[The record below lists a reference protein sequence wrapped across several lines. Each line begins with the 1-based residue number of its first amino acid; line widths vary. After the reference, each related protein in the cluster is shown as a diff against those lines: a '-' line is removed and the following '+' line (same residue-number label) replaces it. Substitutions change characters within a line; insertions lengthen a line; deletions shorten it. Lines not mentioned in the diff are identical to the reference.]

1 MFRRGYQLVLRVQ
14 DLELTAGGAPDR
26 SGEDEAGPEPDA
38 GELLTP
44 EPLHDHSAAAV
55 VHDRF
60 DRAAALAGI
69 DPDVLDHARDL
80 AAGPRLDLGDRDH
93 PFDRTGPL
101 PQMLRSYLLRW
112 SCKPFDQVA
121 QESHGGQVWQY
132 RPRRH
137 SGAGGLENT
146 VHVVIAGCGRVG
158 SELAT
163 NLQRLG
169 HSISVI
175 DKNRKAFERLR
186 ADFAGKQIVGFAFD
200 REVLNEAG
208 IEDANAFAS
217 VTSGDNSNILSARVA
232 KDHYRVPHVVA
243 RIYDPRR
250 AQIYQRLG
258 IQTVATV
265 RWTTDQILRSLI
277 PDEVPVEYTVDNGE
291 VVVTALPAIR
301 ELVGKKAVA
310 VDDPG
315 LRRVVAVSRFGVP
328 RIPDQDFT
336 IQDGDI
342 IYISAARSHLAD
354 MDEAIK
360 KVGEP
365 E

>member
-1 MFRRGYQLVLRVQ
+1 V
-14 DLELTAGGAPDR
+14 
-26 SGEDEAGPEPDA
+26 
-38 GELLTP
+38 
-44 EPLHDHSAAAV
+44 
-55 VHDRF
+55 
-60 DRAAALAGI
+60 I
-69 DPDVLDHARDL
+69 
-80 AAGPRLDLGDRDH
+80 
-93 PFDRTGPL
+93 
-101 PQMLRSYLLRW
+101 
-112 SCKPFDQVA
+112 
-121 QESHGGQVWQY
+121 
-132 RPRRH
+132 
-137 SGAGGLENT
+137 
-146 VHVVIAGCGRVG
+146 IAGCGRVG

-169 HSISVI
+169 HSIAVV

-186 ADFAGKQIVGFAFD
+186 ADFSGITVVGFAFD
-200 REVLNEAG
+200 REVLDEAG
-208 IEDANAFAS
+208 ISKAEAFAA
-217 VTSGDNSNILSARVA
+217 VTSGDNSNILGARVA

-291 VVVTALPAIR
+291 VVVTALPAPTEVI
-301 ELVGKKAVA
+301 GKKALDLDA
-310 VDDPG
+310 LG

-328 RIPDQDFT
+328 RVPDKDFT

-342 IYISAARSHLAD
+342 IYLAASRGHLGD
-354 MDEAIK
+354 MDEEIK
-360 KVGEP
+360 KVGQP

>member
-1 MFRRGYQLVLRVQ
+1 M
-14 DLELTAGGAPDR
+14 
-26 SGEDEAGPEPDA
+26 
-38 GELLTP
+38 
-44 EPLHDHSAAAV
+44 
-55 VHDRF
+55 
-60 DRAAALAGI
+60 
-69 DPDVLDHARDL
+69 
-80 AAGPRLDLGDRDH
+80 
-93 PFDRTGPL
+93 
-101 PQMLRSYLLRW
+101 
-112 SCKPFDQVA
+112 
-121 QESHGGQVWQY
+121 
-132 RPRRH
+132 
-137 SGAGGLENT
+137 
-146 VHVVIAGCGRVG
+146 HVVIAGCGRVG

-169 HSISVI
+169 HSIAIV
-175 DKNRKAFERLR
+175 DKNKKAFERLKS
-186 ADFAGKQIVGFAFD
+186 DFAGRKIVGFAFD
-200 REVLNEAG
+200 REVLAAAG
-208 IEDANAFAS
+208 IEEAEAFAS

-250 AQIYQRLG
+250 AQVYQRLG

-291 VVVTALPAIR
+291 VVITAVPAMS
-301 ELVGKKAVA
+301 ELVGKKALE

-328 RIPDQDFT
+328 RIPDKNFT

-342 IYISAARSHLAD
+342 IYISAARSHLND
-354 MDEAIK
+354 MDDAIK
-360 KVGEP
+360 KVGQP